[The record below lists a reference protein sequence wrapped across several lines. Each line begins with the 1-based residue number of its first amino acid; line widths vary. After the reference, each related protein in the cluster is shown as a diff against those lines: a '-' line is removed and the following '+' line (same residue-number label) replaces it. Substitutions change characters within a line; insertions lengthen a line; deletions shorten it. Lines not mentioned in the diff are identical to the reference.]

1 MIKGNLKYPT
11 FPILLNSVSA
21 STFNVF
27 YDSIEAQYKLMFPES
42 GMTIAGTD
50 ATRTLNLSKTY
61 AGSKQLKE
69 IILNPAYPGETLNY
83 ETGFDIKVKQRD
95 PGVHNDN
102 FYPQIYHVSAKLPS
116 LGTALAGKLS
126 LADQKSIK
134 NQLFESAKLSATEG
148 AFNVYVSTN
157 PITTS
162 LAGASAIVLTFAD
175 GSADVTITDT
185 FTSVAAINANATMAT
200 YGYAMLTGS
209 GIVKFVFTYQT
220 KCIHSIAITGA
231 NPSVTAE
238 YTNLVIAS
246 SDPMKQAF
254 VEVGSDL
261 GTVSGFSYCIG
272 DHYHTS
278 NAGISGLRTVVV
290 APYTGTSESYFA
302 STSVSLA
309 NLIIALNSAFTDAN
323 AYATLYATGGT
334 KYILY
339 SPYILIVDYYPLPSA
354 VGSITTLY
362 SGTGVYPSMT
372 GDDIWRV
379 FANNAHDGEFANLHY
394 VDKPDTSTEYIL
406 VHLVNTLNTG
416 GQHIASGYGGYQQEI
431 RAYVKASEYF
441 KLIYGTVSL
450 SGATGLLAAGTSKSM
465 NAILEEVEEVNG
477 LYVEPSSLTSIIL
490 ELQQA
495 D

>member
-11 FPILLNSVSA
+11 FPILINTASVN
-21 STFNVF
+21 TFNSYV
-27 YDSIEAQYKLMFPES
+27 DQVDGEYKILFPQN
-42 GMTIAGTD
+42 GMIMGGTNT
-50 ATRTLNLSKTY
+50 TRTLNLSKTY
-61 AGSKQLKE
+61 AGSKQLQE
-69 IILNPAYPGETLNY
+69 ITLNPAFPADTLNY
-83 ETGFDIKVKQRD
+83 ETGFNIKVKHRD
-95 PGVHNDN
+95 PGVYNDH
-102 FYPQIYHVSAKLPS
+102 FYPEMYHVSAKLPS

-185 FTSVAAINANATMAT
+185 FTSVAAINANATMAR

-309 NLIIALNSAFTDAN
+309 NLIIALNSAFADAN

-339 SPYILIVDYYPLPSA
+339 SPYTLIVDYYPLPSA

-379 FANNAHDGEFANLHY
+379 FTNNAHDGEFANQHY
-394 VDKPDTSTEYIL
+394 VEKPSTSSEYIL
-406 VHLVNTLNTG
+406 LELEANMNSG
-416 GQHIASGYGGYQQEI
+416 GQHVASGFSSYQQQI
-431 RAYVKASEYF
+431 KCYVKASEFFNKVYETQSISNHDLF
-441 KLIYGTVSL
+441 V
-450 SGATGLLAAGTSKSM
+450 AGTSNSICS
-465 NAILEEVEEVNG
+465 ILDEYVDQSKLTASG
-477 LYVEPSSLTSIIL
+477 LTATIL
-490 ELQQA
+490 GLQEYQ
-495 D
+495 